1 MNGRTQPEQLH
12 ISMQTLG
19 CLIPHLKMP
28 HQPTATEIH
37 LNNIV
42 AYLTPTVTLLKEL
55 NDAFGPPFIQTISN
69 TVETLISIAQVGSFQ
84 DTHTFK

>member
-1 MNGRTQPEQLH
+1 
-12 ISMQTLG
+12 
-19 CLIPHLKMP
+19 MP

-55 NDAFGPPFIQTISN
+55 NDAFGPPFIQPISN
-69 TVETLISIAQVGSFQ
+69 TIETLIRIAQVGSFQ